1 MTAYVD
7 ARVERWSSSV
17 VEDVSDD
24 YAFIVETTHLPH
36 GRVAGAVAEDEILE
50 CIEDIAVWSSPIS
63 SGTELPFFGDNVEL
77 DHVYEDSELFASI
90 LEFAEAEYVLVKLE
104 LSAWNLLQVDK

>member
-1 MTAYVD
+1 MTADVD

-24 YAFIVETTHLPH
+24 YAFIVKTTHLPC
-36 GRVAGAVAEDEILE
+36 GRVAGAVVEDEILE
-50 CIEDIAVWSSPIS
+50 RIEDTVVSSSPIS

>member
-1 MTAYVD
+1 MADVD
-7 ARVERWSSSV
+7 ARVEHWSGSV

-24 YAFIVETTHLPH
+24 YAFIVETTHLPR
-36 GRVAGAVAEDEILE
+36 GRVAGAIVEDEILE